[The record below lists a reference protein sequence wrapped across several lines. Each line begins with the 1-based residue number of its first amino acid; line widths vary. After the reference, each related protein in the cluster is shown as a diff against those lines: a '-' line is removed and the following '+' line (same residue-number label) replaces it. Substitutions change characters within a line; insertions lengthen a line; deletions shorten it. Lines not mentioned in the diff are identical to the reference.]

1 MQQQWRAVTFEYSG
15 PALHAAIVFP
25 SKTDF
30 MANRAATKEAAGPES
45 LKRLEENKGG
55 REKGWGEE
63 KGEDGRKKKEDIWSL
78 LEFLFPEHT
87 QKALFFSLQQKV
99 KASKTFINAVIQ
111 AARDG
116 VFSP

>member
-63 KGEDGRKKKEDIWSL
+63 KGEDGRKKEGRYLKFARI
-78 LEFLFPEHT
+78 FIPRTHT
-87 QKALFFSLQQKV
+87 ESSFFFFTAES
-99 KASKTFINAVIQ
+99 
-111 AARDG
+111 
-116 VFSP
+116 